1 MTFEFRV
8 GDILTM
14 IGESTKHR
22 VLEIDG
28 DCYQVQDITH
38 HDTHGFW
45 YSQKYIETYFVL
57 ADREG
62 VDDGE

>member
-22 VLEIDG
+22 VLEIEG

-38 HDTHGFW
+38 HDTHGFC
-45 YSQKYIETYFVL
+45 L
-57 ADREG
+57 GR
-62 VDDGE
+62 